1 MLFELYRE
9 FKDNPMFYIALFVV
23 LLIWVYF
30 KHQELKIKK
39 EAHAAQMKKQE
50 QDELLNE
57 QGKEIKAL
65 KAELAQ
71 LKKAQSE
78 ANLPFNRW

>member
-9 FKDNPMFYIALFVV
+9 FKDNPMFNIALFVV

-30 KHQELKIKK
+30 KHQEFKIKK
-39 EAHAAQMKKQE
+39 ETHAAQMKKQE
-50 QDELLNE
+50 QDELLKE

-78 ANLPFNRW
+78 VSLPLNRW

>member
-39 EAHAAQMKKQE
+39 ETHAAQMKKQE
-50 QDELLNE
+50 QDELLKE

-78 ANLPFNRW
+78 VSLPLNRW